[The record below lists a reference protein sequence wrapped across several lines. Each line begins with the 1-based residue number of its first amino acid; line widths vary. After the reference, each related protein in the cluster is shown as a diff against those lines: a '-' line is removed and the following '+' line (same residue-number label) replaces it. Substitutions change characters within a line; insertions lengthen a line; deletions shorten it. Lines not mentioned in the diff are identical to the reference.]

1 MTMIRPIFA
10 SLLSFCLL
18 LTGCSSNLLK
28 DPEGP
33 ELISNNAT
41 KSSNT
46 TERIKSFKDGTLYH
60 LLVADIA
67 LMRQNYETALSIYSI
82 QAKQTRDEAIA
93 EMAFGIAHNIRR
105 PAEALALAKLWLEIN
120 PESIAAHKAVIQ
132 SYVLLR
138 DPASALPYAAW
149 VSNRENNEDVF
160 LAVTTFTERG
170 SKEQID
176 SLISAYQRTSLAPGK
191 EHFSQLAIALLLQ
204 NTDRF
209 REAESVIKTFLKKS
223 KNDPRGI
230 TVLAQ
235 SLNSQEKIDE
245 AVKVLKK
252 ALERNPSNEDLRIH
266 YAKLLTDYDRKEA
279 LHQFELLNLSSPENQ
294 ETKYLLALLYLD
306 QELPDLA
313 YPKLR
318 DLIASKRFSQDALF
332 HLGVITED
340 KGEHSAALHYY
351 ARVRS
356 GRHFLMAVSRSVS
369 LILEN
374 YDLSSARLYLS
385 RLRETIPDQAIPLF
399 ELEAQLLVKD
409 KREKEAIDLLTA
421 GLLRNPKNKTLLY
434 ARAMIA
440 ERQGNFDKMENDLR
454 AIISQDPENA
464 QALNALG
471 YSMVLHTK
479 RLQEA
484 YDLIYRAYLLRPNS
498 AAIVDSMGWVLF
510 KRGELKKALYYIK
523 KAMAM
528 MPDPEIAAHLGEIYW
543 RMGDRDLARQ
553 AWAQGLKKSPNH
565 KNIITTMYRLN
576 ASVIDPESIK

>member
-160 LAVTTFTERG
+160 LAVTTFTERE
-170 SKEQID
+170 SREQID

-204 NTDRF
+204 NTERF

-279 LHQFELLNLSSPENQ
+279 LHQIELLNLSSPENQ

-385 RLRETIPDQAIPLF
+385 RLRETIPDQAMPLF

-464 QALNALG
+464 EALNALG

>member
-1 MTMIRPIFA
+1 MTLIRPIFA
-10 SLLSFCLL
+10 HALSFCLL
-18 LTGCSSNLLK
+18 FTGCSSNLIK
-28 DPEGP
+28 DSEEPEFIP
-33 ELISNNAT
+33 NSAT
-41 KSSNT
+41 TSANS
-46 TERIKSFKDGTLYH
+46 TEKIKSFKDGTLYH

-67 LMRQNYETALSIYSI
+67 LMRQNYETALAIYSI

-105 PAEALALAKLWLEIN
+105 PEKALALAKLWLEIN

-138 DPASALPYAAW
+138 DPVSALPYAAW
-149 VSNRENNEDVF
+149 VSKNENNEDVF

-204 NTDRF
+204 KDERF
-209 REAESVIKTFLKKS
+209 GEAESVIKSFLKKS

-230 TVLAQ
+230 TLLAQ
-235 SLNSQEKIDE
+235 ALDSQKKIDE
-245 AVKVLKK
+245 AIKVLRK
-252 ALERNPSNEDLRIH
+252 ALEKSPSNEDLRIH

-279 LHQFELLNLSSPENQ
+279 LHQFELLSLSTPENQ
-294 ETKYLLALLYLD
+294 EIKYLLALLYID
-306 QELPDLA
+306 QQLPDLA

-318 DLIASKRFSQDALF
+318 DLIASKRFSHDALF
-332 HLGVITED
+332 HLGIITEN

-351 ARVRS
+351 ARVTS

-399 ELEAQLLVKD
+399 ELEAQLLVKG
-409 KREKEAIDLLTA
+409 KLEKEAINLLTA
-421 GLLRNPKNKTLLY
+421 GLLRNPENKTLLY

-464 QALNALG
+464 EALNALG
-471 YSMVLHTK
+471 YSMLLHTK

-484 YDLIYRAYLLRPNS
+484 YDLIHKAYLLQPNS

-510 KRGELKKALYYIK
+510 KQGELKKALYYIK

-543 RMGDRDLARQ
+543 QMGDRDLARQ

-576 ASVIDPESIK
+576 ASVINPENIE

>member
-1 MTMIRPIFA
+1 MTMIRPIYA

-18 LTGCSSNLLK
+18 FTGCSSNLLK
-28 DPEGP
+28 DSEKP
-33 ELISNNAT
+33 ELIPNNANIP
-41 KSSNT
+41 SNS
-46 TERIKSFKDGTLYH
+46 TEKIKSFKDGTLYH

-67 LMRQNYETALSIYSI
+67 LMRQNYETALAIYSI

-93 EMAFGIAHNIRR
+93 EMAFGIAHNLRR
-105 PAEALALAKLWLEIN
+105 SAKSLALAKLWLEIN

-138 DPASALPYAAW
+138 DPVSALPYAAW
-149 VSNRENNEDVF
+149 VSKNENNEDVF

-176 SLISAYQRTSLAPGK
+176 SLITAYQNTSLAPGK

-204 NTDRF
+204 KNDRF
-209 REAESVIKTFLKKS
+209 GEAESVIKSFLKKS

-230 TVLAQ
+230 TLLAQ
-235 SLNSQEKIDE
+235 ALDSQKKIDA

-252 ALERNPSNEDLRIH
+252 ALEKNPSNEELRIH

-279 LHQFELLNLSSPENQ
+279 LHQFQLLNVSNPENQ
-294 ETKYLLALLYLD
+294 EIKYLLALLYID
-306 QELPDLA
+306 QQLPDLA

-318 DLIASKRFSQDALF
+318 DLIASRRFSHDALF
-332 HLGVITED
+332 HLGVITEN

-351 ARVRS
+351 ARVTS

-399 ELEAQLLVKD
+399 ELEAQLLIKD
-409 KREKEAIDLLTA
+409 NQGKEAINLLTA
-421 GLLRNPKNKTLLY
+421 GLLRNPENKTLLY

-440 ERQGNFDKMENDLR
+440 ERQGNFDEMENDLR
-454 AIISQDPENA
+454 TIISIDPENA
-464 QALNALG
+464 SALNALG
-471 YSMVLHTK
+471 YSLVLHTK

-484 YDLIYRAYLLRPNS
+484 YDLIYRAYLLQPNS

-510 KRGELKKALYYIK
+510 KRGELKQALYYIK

-543 RMGDRDLARQ
+543 QMGDRDLARQ

-565 KNIITTMYRLN
+565 KNIITTMYRLK
-576 ASVIDPESIK
+576 ASVINPESIK

>member
-1 MTMIRPIFA
+1 MTMIRPIYA

-18 LTGCSSNLLK
+18 FTWCSSNLLK
-28 DPEGP
+28 DSEKP
-33 ELISNNAT
+33 ELIPNNANLP
-41 KSSNT
+41 SNS
-46 TERIKSFKDGTLYH
+46 TEKIKSFKDGTLYH

-67 LMRQNYETALSIYSI
+67 LMRQNYETALAIYSI

-105 PAEALALAKLWLEIN
+105 PAKSLALAKLWLEIN
-120 PESIAAHKAVIQ
+120 PESIDAHKAVIQ
-132 SYVLLR
+132 SHVLLR
-138 DPASALPYAAW
+138 DPVSALPYAAW
-149 VSNRENNEDVF
+149 VSKNENNEDVF

-176 SLISAYQRTSLAPGK
+176 SLISAYKKTSLAPGK

-204 NTDRF
+204 KNERF
-209 REAESVIKTFLKKS
+209 GEAESVVKSFLKKS

-230 TVLAQ
+230 TLLAQ
-235 SLNSQEKIDE
+235 ALDSQKKIDA

-252 ALERNPSNEDLRIH
+252 ALEKKPSNQELRIH

-279 LHQFELLNLSSPENQ
+279 LRQFELLNVSSPENQ
-294 ETKYLLALLYLD
+294 EIKYLLALLYLD
-306 QELPDLA
+306 QQLPDLA

-318 DLIASKRFSQDALF
+318 DLIASKRFSHDALF
-332 HLGVITED
+332 HLGLITENR
-340 KGEHSAALHYY
+340 GEHSAALHYY
-351 ARVRS
+351 ARVTS

-399 ELEAQLLVKD
+399 ELEAQLLIKD
-409 KREKEAIDLLTA
+409 NQGKEAINLLTA
-421 GLLRNPKNKTLLY
+421 GLLRNPENKTLLY

-440 ERQGNFDKMENDLR
+440 ERQGNFDEMENDLR
-454 AIISQDPENA
+454 TIISIDPENA
-464 QALNALG
+464 SALNALG
-471 YSMVLHTK
+471 YSLVLHTK

-484 YDLIYRAYLLRPNS
+484 YDLIYRAYLLQPNS

-543 RMGDRDLARQ
+543 QMGDRDLARQ

-565 KNIITTMYRLN
+565 KNIITTMYLLK
-576 ASVIDPESIK
+576 ASVINPESIK

>member
-1 MTMIRPIFA
+1 MTIIRPICA
-10 SLLSFCLL
+10 STLSFCLL
-18 LTGCSSNLLK
+18 FTGCSSNLLK
-28 DPEGP
+28 DSEKP
-33 ELISNNAT
+33 ELLPNNANT
-41 KSSNT
+41 SSNS
-46 TERIKSFKDGTLYH
+46 TEKIKSFKDGTLYH

-67 LMRQNYETALSIYSI
+67 LMRQNYETALSIYST
-82 QAKQTRDEAIA
+82 QAQYTRDEAIA

-105 PAEALALAKLWLEIN
+105 PAKALALAKLWLEIN

-138 DPASALPYAAW
+138 DPVSALPYAAW
-149 VSNRENNEDVF
+149 VSKNENNEDVF

-176 SLISAYQRTSLAPGK
+176 SLISAYQSTSLAPGK

-204 NTDRF
+204 KSDRF
-209 REAESVIKTFLKKS
+209 GEAESVIKSFLKKS
-223 KNDPRGI
+223 KDDPRGI
-230 TVLAQ
+230 TLLAQ
-235 SLNSQEKIDE
+235 ALGSQKKIDE
-245 AVKVLKK
+245 ALKVLKK
-252 ALERNPSNEDLRIH
+252 ALEKNPSNEDLRIH

-294 ETKYLLALLYLD
+294 EIKYLLALLYID
-306 QELPDLA
+306 QQLPDLA

-318 DLIASKRFSQDALF
+318 GLIASKRFSHDALF
-332 HLGVITED
+332 HLGVITEN

-351 ARVRS
+351 ARVTS

-369 LILEN
+369 LISEN

-409 KREKEAIDLLTA
+409 KREKEAINLLTA
-421 GLLRNPKNKTLLY
+421 GLSRNPENKSLLY

-464 QALNALG
+464 SALNALG

-479 RLQEA
+479 RFQEA
-484 YDLIYRAYLLRPNS
+484 YDLIYRAYLLQPNS

-510 KRGELKKALYYIK
+510 KRGELKQALYYIK
-523 KAMAM
+523 KAMTM

-543 RMGDRDLARQ
+543 QMGDRDLARK

-576 ASVIDPESIK
+576 ASVINPESIK